1 VRSATSGWGGGPSR
15 SLLWGRVPKKSGEF
29 FGSDTVAERY
39 ELIQME
45 KRNYLITMMCQALKV
60 ALWSYYEWLERIGVV
75 TATAARRADLIE
87 AVSAVFA
94 EFDETYGCRWI
105 AFVLKQR
112 GMTCSIGLVSLIMGE
127 QDLVAVQPRAF
138 KVTTVAGEAVY
149 MPLDLIA
156 RTFTARAHRW

>member
-1 VRSATSGWGGGPSR
+1 MAFV
-15 SLLWGRVPKKSGEF
+15 
-29 FGSDTVAERY
+29 
-39 ELIQME
+39 E
-45 KRNYLITMMCQALKV
+45 KRRRLDVQFKAETVQVVIHAEKPNYPIAMMWPALKG
-60 ALWSYYEWLERIGVV
+60 ARFSYYECFDRIGVITT
-75 TATAARRADLIE
+75 TAVHRDKVSQAVAAAF
-87 AVSAVFA
+87 V